1 MAPLTVSQCDA
12 TKPYCDRCT
21 RYGIVC
27 PGYPEKSL
35 VFKDDTSI
43 VRERAEKKY
52 EKRRRRREADDTTES
67 SSLLRPTPVHT
78 ESSTSSRSD
87 SDAQMDSPELMRL
100 PLLPADEVQVVEDA
114 VASFLAQWS
123 SPDVATWWN
132 IPNPV
137 SLASV
142 QAFRGD
148 SLATALQ
155 AVSLVMAA
163 LKQEPPS
170 SPMMTSAAKIYG
182 AALRSI
188 NRALQDP
195 DEWLKDSTV
204 LAVILT
210 ALFEVSVNI
219 RSSIHAAHQHRQRQP
234 VVTRLQTQRH
244 TSVA

>member
-12 TKPYCDRCT
+12 TKRHCDRCT

-27 PGYPEKSL
+27 PGYPAKSL

-52 EKRRRRREADDTTES
+52 EKRRRRREADDNTES
-67 SSLLRPTPVHT
+67 SSLLRPTPVHR

-87 SDAQMDSPELMRL
+87 SDAQMDPSELLQL
-100 PLLPADEVQVVEDA
+100 PLLSADEVQVVDNA
-114 VASFLAQWS
+114 VATFLAQWS
-123 SPDVATWWN
+123 SPDIASWWD
-132 IPNPV
+132 IPDPV

-142 QAFRGD
+142 QPFRGD

-155 AVSLVMAA
+155 AVSLVMSA

-170 SPMMTSAAKIYG
+170 SPMMTSAAKVYG

-195 DEWLKDSTV
+195 GEWLKDSTV

-210 ALFEVSVNI
+210 ALFEVIAIVRFKCACS
-219 RSSIHAAHQHRQRQP
+219 
-234 VVTRLQTQRH
+234 
-244 TSVA
+244 